1 MMCDKLRNT
10 NEVLNTT
17 YSRDQRPFTI
27 TAAATDR
34 QASGTSIRMPKLY
47 NGVYSG
53 QCGALSPPDLME
65 AQPKLV
71 PKPRS
76 NSSGSTGRNSKYWIF
91 SMIIERSA
99 GPKRMEIDGDDA
111 DTPLEAIL
119 PAEPPAEVCLLRDSP
134 FRILR
139 AAESGNLDDFK
150 RLFTADNSRI
160 ALKDGKGR
168 TAAHQAAARNRV
180 NILRYIRDQNGDFN
194 AKDNAGNTPL
204 HIAVECDAYEALDY
218 LLSIP
223 VDTGVLNE
231 KKQAPVHLATEL
243 NKVKSLR
250 VMGQYRNVIDIQ
262 QGGEHGRTAL
272 HLAAIYDHEE
282 CARILWGE
290 QRGCTREEMI
300 SFYDSEGNVPLH
312 SAVHGGDI
320 KAVELCLKSGAKI
333 STQQHDLSTPV
344 HLACAQGA
352 IDIVK
357 LMFEMQPLEK
367 RLCLSCTDVQKMT
380 PLHCASMFD
389 HPDIVSY
396 LVAEGADINAL
407 DKEHRSPLLLAAS
420 RSGWKTVHLLIRLG
434 ACISVKDAAS
444 RNVLHFVIMN
454 GGRLTDFAE
463 QVANCQTHAQLKL
476 LLNEKDSMGCSP
488 LHYASRDG
496 HIRSLENLIRLG
508 ACINLKNNNNESPL
522 HFAARYGR
530 YNTVRQLLDSE
541 KGSFIINESDGAGM
555 TPLHIS
561 SQQGHTRVVQLLLNR
576 GALLH
581 RDHTGRNPLQLA
593 AMSGYTET
601 IELLHSVHSHLLDQ
615 VDKDGN
621 TALHLA
627 TMENKPHAISVL
639 MSMGCK
645 LVYNVLDMS
654 AIDYAIYYKYPE
666 AALAMVTH
674 EERAN
679 EVMALRSDKHPCVT
693 LALIASMPK
702 VFEAV
707 QDKCITKANC
717 KKDSKSF
724 YIKYSFAFLQCPYMF
739 AKIDE
744 KTGESITT
752 ASPIPLPAL
761 NTMVTHGRVE
771 LLAHPLSQK
780 YLQMKWNSYGKYFHL
795 ANLLIYSIFLVFVT
809 IYSSLMMNNIE
820 LRAGDNRTTSQYC
833 NMGWDQLTMNLSQNP
848 AVASQIRLDS
858 CKERI
863 NRTTA
868 ILFCAVVIVVYIL
881 LNSLRELIQIY
892 QQKLHYILETV
903 NIISWVLYI
912 SALVMVAPAF
922 QPDGAINTVH
932 YSAASIAVFLSWFRL
947 LLFLQRFDQVGI
959 YVVMFLEILQTLI
972 KVLMVFSIL
981 IIAFGLAFYIL
992 LSKIID
998 PQPNHLSFSNI
1009 PMSLL
1014 RTFSMMLG
1022 ELDFVGTYVNTYY
1035 RDQLKVPMTSFL
1047 ILSVFMIL
1055 MPILLMNL
1063 LIGLAVGD
1071 IESVRRNAQLK
1082 RLAMQVVLH
1091 TELERK
1097 LPHVWLQ
1104 RVDKMELIEYPNE
1117 AKCKLGLCDFILRKW
1132 FSNPFT
1138 EDSSMDA
1145 ISFDNNDDYIN
1156 AELERQRRKLR
1167 DISRMLEQQHHLV
1180 RLIVQK
1186 MEIKTEAD
1194 DVDEGIP
1201 PNELRSVVGLRSAGG
1216 NRWNSPRIRNK
1227 LRAALSFN
1235 KSM

>member
-1 MMCDKLRNT
+1 MTSGDKETPKRENFTSPLRYLMGGCVRGAEMTAMNP
-10 NEVLNTT
+10 LN
-17 YSRDQRPFTI
+17 
-27 TAAATDR
+27 
-34 QASGTSIRMPKLY
+34 MPKMW
-47 NGVYSG
+47 
-53 QCGALSPPDLME
+53 A
-65 AQPKLV
+65 
-71 PKPRS
+71 
-76 NSSGSTGRNSKYWIF
+76 
-91 SMIIERSA
+91 
-99 GPKRMEIDGDDA
+99 
-111 DTPLEAIL
+111 
-119 PAEPPAEVCLLRDSP
+119 
-134 FRILR
+134 RILR
-139 AAESGNLDDFK
+139 MTSAPKIEIVDYLKAAESGNLDDFK
-150 RLFTADNSRI
+150 RLFMADNSRI
-160 ALKDGKGR
+160 SLKDGKGR

-204 HIAVECDAYEALDY
+204 HIAVDSDAYEALDY

-282 CARILWGE
+282 CARILITEFDACPRKPCNNGYYPIHEAAKNASSKTMEVFFQWGE

-434 ACISVKDAAS
+434 ACISVKDAAA

-463 QVANCQTHAQLKL
+463 QVANCQTQAQLKL

-724 YIKYSFAFLQCPYMF
+724 YIKYSFWPYQKTPEQIE
-739 AKIDE
+739 AKRKEFNDP
-744 KTGESITT
+744 SWRP
-752 ASPIPLPAL
+752 APLAVV

-820 LRAGDNRTTSQYC
+820 LKAGNNRTMSQYC
-833 NMGWDQLTMNLSQNP
+833 NMGWEQLTMNLSQNP

-858 CKERI
+858 CEERI

-868 ILFCAVVIVVYIL
+868 ILFCAGVIVVYIV
-881 LNSLRELIQIY
+881 LNSMRELIQIY

-903 NIISWVLYI
+903 NLISWVLYI
-912 SALVMVAPAF
+912 SALIMVTPAF
-922 QPDGAINTVH
+922 QPDGGINTIH

-1117 AKCKLGLCDFILRKW
+1117 TKCKLGLCDFILRKW

-1167 DISRMLEQQHHLV
+1167 DISRMLEQQHQLV

-1194 DVDEGIP
+1194 DVDEGIS
-1201 PNELRSVVGLRSAGG
+1201 PNELRSISGLRSAGG